1 MLRKHYKR
9 LKSKFSR
16 AKSFADDLNKE
27 RGIVR
32 SRVALLLRSAE
43 IKPLFSDLSHFFLKY
58 ANILPCPLNLI
69 SSHRL
74 GRAIA
79 CMSNG
84 LHPSVAPPGQCRV
97 KTVVLKNQGVCY
109 AAKYISVSWT
119 RIYLKLCTQHN
130 TVMLSNIL
138 IFFPKTTS
146 SPFGRGS
153 PLETG
158 RSS

>member
-84 LHPSVAPPGQCRV
+84 LHPSVQIVRCG
-97 KTVVLKNQGVCY
+97 
-109 AAKYISVSWT
+109 
-119 RIYLKLCTQHN
+119 
-130 TVMLSNIL
+130 
-138 IFFPKTTS
+138 TS
-146 SPFGRGS
+146 SRFGRGS
-153 PLETG
+153 PPESRRSKRFESARAVPRQDGRVEKSARMLRREVYLCKLNTDRLETLHTAQHCHAF
-158 RSS
+158 